1 MSSRQEIIEYIEN
14 TEWDRECLPHYGLIP
29 DWYLRYNELRDLI
42 CAYVRGLQ
50 ESENVDEG
58 AREDTHE
65 GVVDPKS

>member
-1 MSSRQEIIEYIEN
+1 MSSRQEIIDYIEN

-42 CAYVRGLQ
+42 CAYFRGLQ

-58 AREDTHE
+58 ALEDTHE

>member
-1 MSSRQEIIEYIEN
+1 MSSRQEIIDYIEN

-42 CAYVRGLQ
+42 CAYFRRLQ

-58 AREDTHE
+58 ALEDTHE